1 MLGKLDPEENVMDE
15 TIAKRKA
22 IAVCNQGV
30 VQELYDTIAKLGW
43 DCYDNVTVEIG
54 GTQVSGIDVGEE
66 YNKKWQSPIGTRKY
80 NKDAFII
87 IKNQDRR
94 DLTKSE
100 PFPEGEFKPVHP
112 YVPVRSIADDID
124 VNLESVPLLEENDG
138 EIFSP

>member
-15 TIAKRKA
+15 TISKRKA

-30 VQELYDTIAKLGW
+30 VQELYDVIAKLGW

-54 GTQVSGIDVGEE
+54 GTSVSGIDVGEE

-94 DLTKSE
+94 DLTKSQ
-100 PFPEGEFKPVHP
+100 PFTEGEFKPRHP
-112 YVPVRSIADDID
+112 Y
-124 VNLESVPLLEENDG
+124 EEKK
-138 EIFSP
+138 